1 MRLQPASLCV
11 LIQQYTKE
19 PAMIRSILLPAALLA
34 AALPAHAAERSFAN
48 TGFTQ
53 VVVEANDSVSIRKG
67 GFRLVATGSEADL
80 DRLEIRQEG
89 ATLRIGRKRGNWDW
103 RGRSLQ
109 VAVSL
114 PALTAVT
121 VSGSGN
127 ATADV
132 AEGAAVNL
140 RVSGSG
146 DLAVRD
152 VKTQALSASI
162 SGSGGLSVA
171 SVASGGV
178 NASIS
183 GSGDIA
189 LTGRCTTLNARL
201 SGSGDLAAAG
211 LACTN
216 ADLATSGSGDVSLK
230 ASGAVTARTSGSG
243 DVVVTGGARCTSRS
257 SGSGTIRCN

>member
-1 MRLQPASLCV
+1 
-11 LIQQYTKE
+11 
-19 PAMIRSILLPAALLA
+19 MIRSILLPAAFLA
-34 AALPAHAAERSFAN
+34 AALPAHATERSFAN

-53 VVVEANDSVSIRKG
+53 VVLEANDTVSIRKG
-67 GFRLVATGSEADL
+67 AFRLVATGSEADL

-89 ATLRIGRKRGNWDW
+89 TTLRIGRKRGNWDW

-183 GSGDIA
+183 GSG
-189 LTGRCTTLNARL
+189 
-201 SGSGDLAAAG
+201 
-211 LACTN
+211 
-216 ADLATSGSGDVSLK
+216 SGSGDVSLK